1 MKIVTIGRSSTNNIN
16 VNDSLVSRVHCQ
28 IIQENDGSFTLSDSG
43 SKNGTYVNGVKR
55 HGQVKLNPNDIIRI
69 GNSTLP
75 WQSYFIGGN
84 DCPPTSGGTVIG
96 SNNGGYQPPM
106 PPMEKPNN
114 YLVWA
119 ILGTIFCCL
128 PFGIVSIVYASKVD
142 GLWLTGN
149 YFAATEAARKAKT
162 WFWWSFG
169 IGLTANIIVL
179 IYYICVAVIGLSAF

>member
-1 MKIVTIGRSSTNNIN
+1 MKIVRIGRERD
-16 VNDSLVSRVHCQ
+16 NDIILPAGDKSASRHHCQ
-28 IIQENDGSFTLSDSG
+28 IIQENDGSYTLVDVG
-43 SKNGTYVNGVKR
+43 STNGTYVNGVQR
-55 HGQVKLNPNDIIRI
+55 HGQVKLNPNDIVRA
-69 GNSTLP
+69 GNQTLP
-75 WQSYFIGGN
+75 WQTYFTNDGG
-84 DCPPTSGGTVIG
+84 CGGTQIG
-96 SNNGGYQPPM
+96 PDGGDYQPPM
-106 PPMEKPNN
+106 PPMAKPNN

-142 GLWLTGN
+142 GLWLAGN

-179 IYYICVAVIGLSAF
+179 IYYICLGAVIGLSGF

>member
-1 MKIVTIGRSSTNNIN
+1 MKIVRIGRSSDNNIN
-16 VNDSLVSRVHCQ
+16 LPADDLNASRHHCQ
-28 IIQENDGSFTLSDSG
+28 IIQEDDGSYTLVDVG
-43 SKNGTYVNGVKR
+43 SSNGTYVNGVKR
-55 HGQVKLNPNDIIRI
+55 HGQVKLNPNDIIRV

-75 WQSYFIGGN
+75 WQSYFLGGNDYPEGGTIIGGN
-84 DCPPTSGGTVIG
+84 DGG
-96 SNNGGYQPPM
+96 NQPPM
-106 PPMEKPNN
+106 VKPNN

-142 GLWLTGN
+142 GLWLAGN

-179 IYYICVAVIGLSAF
+179 IYYICVGTVIGLSGF

>member
-1 MKIVTIGRSSTNNIN
+1 MKIVRIGRSSDNDIN
-16 VNDSLVSRVHCQ
+16 LPADDLKASRHHCQ
-28 IIQENDGSFTLSDSG
+28 ILQEDDGSYTLVDVG
-43 SKNGTYVNGVKR
+43 SRNGTYVNGVKR

-75 WQSYFIGGN
+75 WQSYFTNDGGG
-84 DCPPTSGGTVIG
+84 GGTRIDSG
-96 SNNGGYQPPM
+96 RYQPPM
-106 PPMEKPNN
+106 VKPNN

-142 GLWLTGN
+142 SLWLTGN

>member
-1 MKIVTIGRSSTNNIN
+1 MKIVRIGRSRGNDIN
-16 VNDSLVSRVHCQ
+16 LPADDLTASKYHCQ
-28 IIQENDGSFTLSDSG
+28 IIQEDDGSYTLVDVG
-43 SKNGTYVNGVKR
+43 STNGTYVNGVKR
-55 HGQVKLNPNDIIRI
+55 HGQVKLNRNDIVRA
-69 GNSTLP
+69 GNQTLP
-75 WQSYFIGGN
+75 WQTYFTN
-84 DCPPTSGGTVIG
+84 DGGGTQIDP
-96 SNNGGYQPPM
+96 GGDYQPPM
-106 PPMEKPNN
+106 VKPNN

-142 GLWLTGN
+142 GLWLAGN

-179 IYYICVAVIGLSAF
+179 IYYICLAVIGLSGF

>member
-1 MKIVTIGRSSTNNIN
+1 MKIVRIGRERD
-16 VNDSLVSRVHCQ
+16 NDIILPAGDKSASRHHCQ
-28 IIQENDGSFTLSDSG
+28 IIQENDGTYTLVDVG
-43 SKNGTYVNGVKR
+43 STNGTYVNGVQR
-55 HGQVKLNPNDIIRI
+55 HGQVKLNRNDIVRA

-75 WQSYFIGGN
+75 WQTYFTNDGG
-84 DCPPTSGGTVIG
+84 CGGTQIG
-96 SNNGGYQPPM
+96 PDGGDDYPPM
-106 PPMEKPNN
+106 VKPNN

-142 GLWLTGN
+142 GLWLAGN

-179 IYYICVAVIGLSAF
+179 IYYICVGAVIGLSGF

>member
-84 DCPPTSGGTVIG
+84 GCPPTSGGTVIG
-96 SNNGGYQPPM
+96 GNDGGYQPPM
-106 PPMEKPNN
+106 PPMAKPDN

-119 ILGTIFCCL
+119 ILEIIFCSILC
-128 PFGIVSIVYASKVD
+128 GIFATVNASKVD
-142 GLWLTGN
+142 SLWSAGD
-149 YFAATEAARKAKT
+149 YAGATEAARKAKT
-162 WFWWSFG
+162 WFWWGFG
-169 IGLTANIIVL
+169 LGLARFIISLSLSLLGVL
-179 IYYICVAVIGLSAF
+179 